1 MKEDSK
7 TLNNIREEPR
17 IWLPQITEK
26 NSLWISSLEKL
37 NKDFDTLQHYDDEMK
52 MLNESK
58 KFSKPLKTINR
69 EGKNNFKMVR
79 LLGIY
84 SKTLSSVS
92 PKWSRSVQFR

>member
-1 MKEDSK
+1 MSWKWKKIQK

-79 LLGIY
+79 LLSIY
-84 SKTLSSVS
+84 RKTLCPVL
-92 PKWSRSVQFR
+92 